1 MNKKILIVGGS
12 GHGRVA
18 EEILQE
24 NGYDVVGFL
33 DDNLPISGKILGGIR
48 DIKNICKSNSIDA
61 IFIAIGDNSTRY
73 NISLQ
78 IKLYIDDIDYINVIS
93 KYSYISPSVSIG
105 YGNFIG
111 HGCIINTNCSLGNF
125 CILNTSCSLD
135 HDSILDDYSSLA
147 PKVVTGGNF
156 SLGKF
161 SAICIGSVIIHNI
174 SIGSSCVVGA
184 SSLVLSN
191 ISDNQLVYGSP
202 SKFIK
207 NRYFNDR
214 YL

>member
-1 MNKKILIVGGS
+1 MKKIIIIGGS

-18 EEILQE
+18 EEILRE
-24 NGYDVVGFL
+24 NGYNVVGFL
-33 DDNLPISGKILGGIR
+33 DDYLPVSNKILGGIK
-48 DIKNICKSNSIDA
+48 DIKNICETNSIDG

-78 IKLYIDDIDYINVIS
+78 ISLYIDNIDYINVIS
-93 KYSYISPSVSIG
+93 KYSYISPTASIG

-111 HGCIINTNCSLGNF
+111 HGCIINTNCKLGNF

-135 HDSILDDYSSLA
+135 HDSIIQDFSSLA

-174 SIGSSCVVGA
+174 SIGSYCVVGA

-191 ISDNQLVYGSP
+191 IGDNQLVYGSP

-207 NRYFNDR
+207 YRIPDEP

>member
-61 IFIAIGDNSTRY
+61 IFI
-73 NISLQ
+73 
-78 IKLYIDDIDYINVIS
+78 
-93 KYSYISPSVSIG
+93 
-105 YGNFIG
+105 G

-161 SAICIGSVIIHNI
+161 SAICIGSVIVHNI